1 MLDLDAIPY
10 VAARDQSDRPK
21 GYRLKWITIHDMEA
35 PETLTTAEGT
45 ANYFRNP
52 GNRTASAHYCCDAD
66 SIVCCVKP
74 ERRAVHAA
82 GLNNEGIGIEQA
94 GYASQSGEEWLDG
107 FSRKMIVEQVAPLV
121 AALCDRYQIPCT
133 YVGVDG
139 LKRGEP
145 GIVTHWDSTK
155 AFNVAGGHTDPG
167 PNYPMWLLVQ
177 EAQSQLGQTPMEDD
191 VMPLELIYAY
201 GGIALFSPSA
211 GIATMLDDN
220 NSVQFWRWV
229 AATEPAKCID
239 KLNQN
244 SETDK
249 QNGTKAMRGVAKF
262 LTDGTPFGRR

>member
-1 MLDLDAIPY
+1 MIDLDAIPY
-10 VAARDQSDRPK
+10 IAARDQSARPA

-45 ANYFRNP
+45 ANYFRSP
-52 GNRTASAHYCCDAD
+52 PVTASAHYCCDAD

-177 EAQSQLGQTPMEDD
+177 EAQRLLGHPTPEEDE
-191 VMPLELIYAY
+191 MPLELLYAY
-201 GGIALFSPSA
+201 DAVMVYSPSA
-211 GIATMLDDN
+211 NTATVLDTN
-220 NSVQFWRWV
+220 EAVEFWRFI
-229 AATEPAKCID
+229 AASEPKKCVD
-239 KLNQN
+239 KLDPNKKA
-244 SETDK
+244 D
-249 QNGTKAMRGVAKF
+249 GTKAMRGVAKF
-262 LTDGTPFGRR
+262 LTDGNPFGQR